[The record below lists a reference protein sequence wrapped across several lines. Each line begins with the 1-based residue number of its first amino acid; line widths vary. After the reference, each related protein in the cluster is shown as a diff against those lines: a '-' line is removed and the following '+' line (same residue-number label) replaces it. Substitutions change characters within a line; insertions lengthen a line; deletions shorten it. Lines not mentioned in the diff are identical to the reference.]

1 MNIIVFQLLIISSIF
16 IFILWFQYIY
26 DKKNNK
32 IRTSIYDKYK
42 LPVLISSIIGLI
54 IYYLNIQQK
63 NSYNNK
69 DNNYFNPFM
78 IFNNKKYTNE
88 QLVYT
93 EMPNF

>member
-16 IFILWFQYIY
+16 IFILWFQHID

-42 LPVLISSIIGLI
+42 LPILISSIIGLI
-54 IYYLNIQQK
+54 IYYLQNQ
-63 NSYNNK
+63 NNLYNDK
-69 DNNYFNPFM
+69 CYFNPFM
-78 IFNNKKYTNE
+78 IFNKKNYTNN